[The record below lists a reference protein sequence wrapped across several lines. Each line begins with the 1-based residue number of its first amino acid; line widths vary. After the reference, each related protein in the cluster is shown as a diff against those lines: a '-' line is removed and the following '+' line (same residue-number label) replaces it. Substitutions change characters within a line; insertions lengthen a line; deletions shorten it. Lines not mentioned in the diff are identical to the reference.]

1 MSIYELFIIAVGVA
15 LDAFAVSICCGIASR
30 EHHVR
35 KAFIAGAFFGGFQTL
50 MPLVGWAAG
59 FSLRFI
65 LEPFGHWIAFVLLGA
80 VGGKMVYEAIN
91 DNDSDDDDKPCQNQ
105 YSLYAML
112 VMALATS
119 IDALG
124 VGASFAFVNAPILL
138 SALLMGIV
146 TFIFS
151 FAGVFIG
158 KFFGHLFERRFEIAG
173 GVVIVLIG
181 WKILIEKLLFS

>member
-1 MSIYELFIIAVGVA
+1 
-15 LDAFAVSICCGIASR
+15 
-30 EHHVR
+30 
-35 KAFIAGAFFGGFQTL
+35 
-50 MPLVGWAAG
+50 
-59 FSLRFI
+59 
-65 LEPFGHWIAFVLLGA
+65 
-80 VGGKMVYEAIN
+80 
-91 DNDSDDDDKPCQNQ
+91 
-105 YSLYAML
+105 
-112 VMALATS
+112 
-119 IDALG
+119 

-173 GVVIVLIG
+173 GVVIILIG